1 MQTTNVTAYRTSDR
15 HGRDFLFVFESE
27 DSPELALLPT
37 HLTDEQVVAICAACG
52 WRCTEIIR

>member
-1 MQTTNVTAYRTSDR
+1 MQTTNVTAYRTS
-15 HGRDFLFVFESE
+15 HQGRDYLFIFETE

-52 WRCTEIIR
+52 WTCTEIIR

>member
-1 MQTTNVTAYRTSDR
+1 MRPTNVTAYRTT
-15 HGRDFLFVFESE
+15 HQGRDYLFVFESE

-37 HLTDEQVVAICAACG
+37 HLTDEEVIAICTACG